1 MNKNIVIIQFEN
13 ASPSGVVR
21 YIQMLL
27 EGLKLRNDFKIH
39 VICLNTNIIFPKVEL
54 VGNKVIANI
63 PFPPDSKPLRY
74 ENYWLTK
81 YFEVV
86 SDLLIP
92 YFKNK
97 EKVIWHVHELF
108 LVKLA
113 NILKNSIG
121 GYVLTH
127 LHIIPWKFSIE
138 FNENHFKKL
147 YSQWLNNIFDLIS
160 KNQLENIAYPLSD
173 RIICVS
179 DSAKKHIIS
188 AYHIYPNKISVV
200 YNGLDHHIERTL
212 QKDKKETNEILFV
225 GRISR
230 EKGVIGLL
238 NALSIAYN
246 RGHSYKLKLVG
257 KCTGYMSSYIR
268 KAYKQLDIEMLGVVS
283 FNELKK
289 LYSESTIG
297 IIPSLHEQCSYVAI
311 EMSMFGLPIIVSD
324 VDALSEMFEDE
335 INALKIPLLFDEDF
349 GLELN
354 EDKLADTIIRLM
366 NEKALRQK
374 LSKNAI
380 KNYQEKFTLA
390 NMIEN
395 TISVYNQLIEQDQC
409 LR

>member
-97 EKVIWHVHELF
+97 EKVIWHVQELF

-212 QKDKKETNEILFV
+212 QKDKKETNGRQKGLSQGLFV
-225 GRISR
+225 VFWLSGNRNVFVTTFLFFLFQYNISIFIQIMQN
-230 EKGVIGLL
+230 GA
-238 NALSIAYN
+238 NALF
-246 RGHSYKLKLVG
+246 
-257 KCTGYMSSYIR
+257 CTSKTSDKGR
-268 KAYKQLDIEMLGVVS
+268 TVQRS
-283 FNELKK
+283 FREVL
-289 LYSESTIG
+289 EWR
-297 IIPSLHEQCSYVAI
+297 
-311 EMSMFGLPIIVSD
+311 
-324 VDALSEMFEDE
+324 
-335 INALKIPLLFDEDF
+335 LLW
-349 GLELN
+349 
-354 EDKLADTIIRLM
+354 TH
-366 NEKALRQK
+366 
-374 LSKNAI
+374 
-380 KNYQEKFTLA
+380 
-390 NMIEN
+390 
-395 TISVYNQLIEQDQC
+395 
-409 LR
+409 